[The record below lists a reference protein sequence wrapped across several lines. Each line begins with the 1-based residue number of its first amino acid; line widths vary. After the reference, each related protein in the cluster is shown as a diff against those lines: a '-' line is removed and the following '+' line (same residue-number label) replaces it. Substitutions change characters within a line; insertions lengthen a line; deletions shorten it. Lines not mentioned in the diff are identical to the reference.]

1 MAYIANCLDRTRF
14 DMFLD
19 LLGYQTNSNG
29 SVPLEMGV
37 ITTDILY
44 PCILDWKAVS
54 MSTYFLEDITC
65 FEVRARGYVSKE
77 YHKRLRNQFATLS
90 QWSI

>member
-54 MSTYFLEDITC
+54 TSTYFLEDVMALKTNSNL
-65 FEVRARGYVSKE
+65 FRGKGQGVC
-77 YHKRLRNQFATLS
+77 L
-90 QWSI
+90 